1 MTFKFLGINNQF
13 QCIPDTGQSVDG
25 RNDCYNS
32 QVESQSSIS
41 ELEMILKTLSLELYV
56 PAFTE
61 QVLMTI
67 QITLFVMSE
76 ALLYSVTGINIP
88 TLIFEIGNI

>member
-1 MTFKFLGINNQF
+1 M
-13 QCIPDTGQSVDG
+13 
-25 RNDCYNS
+25 
-32 QVESQSSIS
+32 
-41 ELEMILKTLSLELYV
+41 YV